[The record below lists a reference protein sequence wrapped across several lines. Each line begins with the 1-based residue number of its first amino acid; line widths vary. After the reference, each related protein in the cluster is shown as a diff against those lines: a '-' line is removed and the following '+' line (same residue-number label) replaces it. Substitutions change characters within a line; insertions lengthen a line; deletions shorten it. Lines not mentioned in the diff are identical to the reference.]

1 MDKRRL
7 PLFIFGSLIGL
18 VVLTVCAA
26 PPPRGAVPKSLAQP
40 TITSVSDGPAATALP
55 PIPVNDTLVKR
66 VRALQTVP
74 IFGGPSKQYVTVGV
88 VAKDATVAVTGISTD
103 GKWWRVPCD
112 VRSQIRNQVDC
123 WVEAD
128 PLITGPVDEPAPQAL
143 AAAPAATETAAPA
156 PVPTAT
162 EAAPVATNT
171 AVPAAPT
178 ATEAAPLP
186 TATEPPPAATSTTA
200 PTSVPPTATK
210 PAPVAKATKPAPAPT
225 ATKAAPVVKAAVP
238 TATKVPPTATT
249 APTPLP
255 SPTAA
260 PPTPTSQ
267 AINLKPT
274 NVQFIITLLEVQVLD
289 APQSGAAI
297 GSYPA
302 GKKIEVTGYTSA
314 DGLWWRV
321 ICPKGNAG
329 NCFVTADPTFTSP
342 AVAPK

>member
-1 MDKRRL
+1 MNRRRQTLDKRRL
-7 PLFIFGSLIGL
+7 PLVIVGGLISL

-26 PPPRGAVPKSLAQP
+26 PPPRGTVQNSQAQP
-40 TITSVSDGPAATALP
+40 TITSAVGDGPTATPPP
-55 PIPVNDTLVKR
+55 PIPVNDTQVKR

-88 VAKDATVAVTGISTD
+88 VAQDATVAVTGISVD

-112 VRSQIRNQVDC
+112 ARSQIRNQVDC

-128 PLITGPVDEPAPQAL
+128 PLMTAPAADTVVVA
-143 AAAPAATETAAPA
+143 AAAPAATDVPPPTATIAAPA
-156 PVPTAT
+156 ATDTPLPAPTAT
-162 EAAPVATNT
+162 TVAPAATNT
-171 AVPAAPT
+171 ALPV
-178 ATEAAPLP
+178 P
-186 TATEPPPAATSTTA
+186 TATEPPP
-200 PTSVPPTATK
+200 
-210 PAPVAKATKPAPAPT
+210 PAT
-225 ATKAAPVVKAAVP
+225 ATKAAPAATSTKAAPAATATQAAP
-238 TATKVPPTATT
+238 TATAVP
-249 APTPLP
+249 PTPLP

-267 AINLKPT
+267 AIDLKPT
-274 NVQFIITLLEVQVLD
+274 NIQFIITKLEVMVLD
-289 APQSGAAI
+289 APQTGAVI

-302 GKKIEVTGYTSA
+302 GKKVEVTGYTSG

-329 NCFVTADPTFTSP
+329 NCFVTADPNYTSP

>member
-1 MDKRRL
+1 MDNRRL

-26 PPPRGAVPKSLAQP
+26 PPPRGTVQNSQAQP

-55 PIPVNDTLVKR
+55 PIPINDTLVKR

-88 VAKDATVAVTGISTD
+88 VAKDATVAVTGISVD
-103 GKWWRVPCD
+103 GNWWRVPCD

-128 PLITGPVDEPAPQAL
+128 PAVTGPVDEPAPL
-143 AAAPAATETAAPA
+143 APAATETAVLVSTATEAA
-156 PVPTAT
+156 PVATNTSAPVAPTAT
-162 EAAPVATNT
+162 EAVPVATNT

-178 ATEAAPLP
+178 ATEAVPV
-186 TATEPPPAATSTTA
+186 ATNTSAPAA
-200 PTSVPPTATK
+200 PTATK
-210 PAPVAKATKPAPAPT
+210 PAPAAT
-225 ATKAAPVVKAAVP
+225 ATKAAPAP

-267 AINLKPT
+267 AIDLKPT
-274 NVQFIITLLEVQVLD
+274 NIQYIITLLEVQVLD